1 MVPSAFDQ
9 MPGEAFDQY
18 FMAFVVGTN
27 PSFVISHHFGEDV
40 LRKFPPTITRIFPS
54 KIQLVFIFKNVDVS
68 QVVTQYLVQ
77 CLLTLQLC
85 KKLSCF
91 SQLFHRNLKNKQ
103 RQHFVRPLNFFP
115 F

>member
-1 MVPSAFDQ
+1 
-9 MPGEAFDQY
+9 
-18 FMAFVVGTN
+18 MAFVVGTN

-77 CLLTLQLC
+77 CPVSSVCFLQKTELLFTAFSSEP
-85 KKLSCF
+85 KK
-91 SQLFHRNLKNKQ
+91 
-103 RQHFVRPLNFFP
+103 
-115 F
+115 